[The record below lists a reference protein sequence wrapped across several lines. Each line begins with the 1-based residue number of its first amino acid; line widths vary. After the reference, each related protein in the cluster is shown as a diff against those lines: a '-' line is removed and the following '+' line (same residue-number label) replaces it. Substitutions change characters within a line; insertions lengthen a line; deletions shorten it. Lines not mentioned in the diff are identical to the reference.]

1 MQILRNAM
9 LLTAGSLFAMSAPMW
24 AQSSGSMGQT
34 QAASH
39 PSKAAM
45 SDVNQHAADLLN
57 TINKDE
63 INSGQMMADHTQN
76 DQVKDYAQ
84 MLVNDHKELQ
94 NKLEQAAQQSNIN
107 LTTNNE
113 MMQRADKM
121 NDSIKN
127 QAQKTG
133 DENFA
138 RHEAR
143 SHRNAIHELQRL
155 ETHIT
160 DPQLKTVVQDAIPIM
175 QKHLNQAQK
184 LEKSLTTSGGK
195 L

>member
-1 MQILRNAM
+1 M